1 MSTPKSWVLHP
12 IYFFA
17 NAFGDFSGEK
27 GQLNEADVDQKKET
41 RSTEKPAV
49 QLTHFLKEPKKEGP
63 FTTFRVD
70 QPNGA
75 GETAFIGSWAGK

>member
-1 MSTPKSWVLHP
+1 LLTL
-12 IYFFA
+12 
-17 NAFGDFSGEK
+17 FGDFSEEK
-27 GQLNEADVDQKKET
+27 GQLDEADVDQKKEA

-63 FTTFRVD
+63 FTALRVD
-70 QPNGA
+70 QPGGA